1 MIYLLCVELLNDFYM
16 KKITALFV
24 FLTMLGISIYVNCI
38 NSTENLSKLQLAN
51 IEALASGESSTSN
64 TEPAEEKNAM
74 AVDIEWYVVAS
85 IPNHAP
91 EPIAIKA
98 FCNSPALKAIEKS
111 ILDYFWIPKVTLI

>member
-1 MIYLLCVELLNDFYM
+1 M

-64 TEPAEEKNAM
+64 TEPAEEKKCYGGGHRM
-74 AVDIEWYVVAS
+74 VCRCI
-85 IPNHAP
+85 
-91 EPIAIKA
+91 
-98 FCNSPALKAIEKS
+98 NSQPCTGT
-111 ILDYFWIPKVTLI
+111 DCY